1 MKNIYFFPTIAGA
14 MPIPSQGESDNNN
27 AFFADAIMYV
37 MLERRRSN
45 EAARIRNKA
54 ARIRE
59 KELSLPPLRNDRQV
73 QLNNIHSGSTS
84 DLVRSMF
91 AFR

>member
-1 MKNIYFFPTIAGA
+1 MKNTCFFPTIAGVL
-14 MPIPSQGESDNNN
+14 PIPRQDERDDNN

-37 MLERRRSN
+37 MLERRRS
-45 EAARIRNKA
+45 NKA

-73 QLNNIHSGSTS
+73 QLNNIKSGSSS
-84 DLVRSMF
+84 DLIRSMF
-91 AFR
+91 AYR

>member
-1 MKNIYFFPTIAGA
+1 MKDICFFPTIAGA
-14 MPIPSQGESDNNN
+14 MPIPTQDESDNNN
-27 AFFADAIMYV
+27 DRFADAIMYV

-45 EAARIRNKA
+45 KA
-54 ARIRE
+54 NRIRE

-73 QLNNIHSGSTS
+73 QLNNINNGSSS
-84 DLVRSMF
+84 DLIRLMF